1 MLIDPPPPNNTMLP
15 FMKGLSYLIL
25 KDDSSYPGI
34 QLLLTTEDRYC
45 QSQSS
50 FIVIEYILKDRGQ
63 NQREMTTA
71 YGSHRHFNCIDNAD
85 SLFIV
90 GTKIGSKQI
99 ARFRFMLLD
108 LHTERRSGIYFL
120 IYLGVLKVFGF
131 CALFCIV
138 LT

>member
-1 MLIDPPPPNNTMLP
+1 MIQ
-15 FMKGLSYLIL
+15 
-25 KDDSSYPGI
+25 SYPGI
-34 QLLLTTEDRYC
+34 QLLLTTEDIYC

-108 LHTERRSGIYFL
+108 LRTERRSEIYF
-120 IYLGVLKVFGF
+120 
-131 CALFCIV
+131 
-138 LT
+138 